1 VKRGD
6 LVLLRNTRFEP
17 GESHFAIFWDD
28 GVDFD
33 EWGYLPEVNCTIY
46 WMDQFI
52 PHVKKDLEVVNEMW

>member
-6 LVLLRNTRFEP
+6 LVLLLNTQFEP
-17 GESHFAIFWDD
+17 GESHFAIFWEDNI
-28 GVDFD
+28 DFV

-52 PHVKKDLEVVNEMW
+52 PFIKEDLEVVNEMW